1 MQTAALSCSEEVG
14 VFKGDEKKKN
24 TMTLLLLLI
33 NGLKRPSLIGQQVPL
48 SSFD

>member
-14 VFKGDEKKKN
+14 VFKGDEKKN

>member
-14 VFKGDEKKKN
+14 VFKGDEKN
-24 TMTLLLLLI
+24 PTMTLLLLLI